1 MPRYGA
7 DSYYQSGAGWFE
19 ETTEHQGKKVIDY
32 ETSVFTGNT
41 PFVRTKLNQFSY
53 GEPYLELYRKF
64 PDSKLGFP
72 IVRTVDNK
80 KSWIKKD
87 SYQQRY
93 LNLPDRGTNYQTEND
108 KLVINV
114 KNVDIFLNIGQ
125 GLEWDVWNFSKKYSC
140 PFGPN
145 ALGSPYPGV
154 GGPDWTEIV
163 ADASKLSFFE
173 FAQKFWTVLI
183 NVKNRQTIDDGH
195 AGGYPTLLSIY
206 LDYLKSDQT
215 CGIPSNK
222 YTYEKMIAY
231 VENMG
236 DYWVRL
242 LEQLVPS
249 TTIWQGGIKY

>member
-1 MPRYGA
+1 M
-7 DSYYQSGAGWFE
+7 SG
-19 ETTEHQGKKVIDY
+19 
-32 ETSVFTGNT
+32 
-41 PFVRTKLNQFSY
+41 
-53 GEPYLELYRKF
+53 
-64 PDSKLGFP
+64 
-72 IVRTVDNK
+72 
-80 KSWIKKD
+80 
-87 SYQQRY
+87 
-93 LNLPDRGTNYQTEND
+93 
-108 KLVINV
+108 
-114 KNVDIFLNIGQ
+114 IFL
-125 GLEWDVWNFSKKYSC
+125 KKYSC

-145 ALGSPYPGV
+145 ALSSPYPGV

-183 NVKNRQTIDDGH
+183 NVKNRLTIDDGH

-215 CGIPSNK
+215 CGIPSNQ
-222 YTYEKMIAY
+222 YTYEKMVAY

-249 TTIWQGGIKY
+249 TTIWQGGIKYENSIFHRYKYAYKHEPLCNDLECFGSFVNCCYPITNNILVDATLECGRISVFRSYLAK